1 MDTVLLR
8 LARAMSALIDL
19 IGRAASWLV
28 LALVLLIAGEVLMR
42 YGFDKSSIAAQEME
56 WWGLAIISLLG
67 VSFTLKEGEHVR
79 VDVLYKHVP
88 PRFAAALDW
97 LALVALGGGSL
108 VTSIYSNEQAFL
120 ERAALGS
127 APWSGR
133 VWLASDKMAEQSLA
147 PGMVLPQMIHGGPGR
162 AGGGGPPGGGAPH
175 RGGLPG
181 RLRRGHGGR
190 PRDGSTRP
198 TRRGAGCATRRG
210 SRRSRAR

>member
-79 VDVLYKHVP
+79 VDVLYQYYSERTKLW
-88 PRFAAALDW
+88 FDF
-97 LALVALGGGSL
+97 LVALVIMAPISFYLAYVSL
-108 VTSIYSNEQAFL
+108 QFVGQSF
-120 ERAALGS
+120 
-127 APWSGR
+127 
-133 VWLASDKMAEQSLA
+133 AEHEVSQS
-147 PGMVLPQMIHGGPGR
+147 P
-162 AGGGGPPGGGAPH
+162 
-175 RGGLPG
+175 GGLPYVWALKSFVPIG
-181 RLRRGHGGR
+181 LTLLGIQSVALALLKAATIMQKSRERG
-190 PRDGSTRP
+190 DEQ
-198 TRRGAGCATRRG
+198 
-210 SRRSRAR
+210 